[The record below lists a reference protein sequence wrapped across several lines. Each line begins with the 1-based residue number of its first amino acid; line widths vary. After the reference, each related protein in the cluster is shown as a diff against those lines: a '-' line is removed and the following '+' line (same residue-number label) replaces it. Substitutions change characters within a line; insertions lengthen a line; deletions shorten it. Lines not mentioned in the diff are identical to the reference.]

1 MDRPKQTI
9 VIGAMGT
16 LCERCTCKEKCEW
29 QPTPPRCAIQCSSFQ
44 NVGGCGK

>member
-9 VIGAMGT
+9 IIGAMGT
-16 LCERCTCKEKCEW
+16 LCERCACKDKCEW
-29 QPTPPRCAIQCSSFQ
+29 QPTRPRCAVQCSGFQ

>member
-1 MDRPKQTI
+1 MDRPNQTI

-16 LCERCTCKEKCEW
+16 LCERCTRKDKCKW
-29 QPTPPRCAIQCSSFQ
+29 QPTPPRCAVQCSEFE